1 MLTPRSDRPQAVRA
15 RLTRRLNRYRDHPW
29 LPTAM
34 GCTVCPQYGQCGG
47 LHTLRKQFDCLSL
60 CCGNPAG
67 CTKVCRRNVA
77 RYTEQVREIDGFEL
91 GTTPRTPEV
100 SCAPLPPFVPILY
113 HKGRRERRVNRGAV
127 ALPLY
132 ALFDKRT
139 GAPKY
144 CSRLALCD
152 AYGLAPNVQIILT
165 GTDQDPPLERWW
177 RHGTARRAQA
187 IANLR
192 VLGVALVTT
201 PNYSLYPH
209 VPRWDDLH
217 SMKCIA
223 LVQAELA
230 GAGVPAALHV
240 NGRTEQDFKR
250 WGQYLA
256 QRPEVTHIAY
266 EFGTGAGHPDR
277 MPQHIEWLTDLARTA
292 GRRITLVV
300 RGGITALPALAQT
313 FDMVFLD
320 TDVFMR
326 SMNRQSAVRVG
337 NARLR
342 WEAAPTARGEALDD
356 LFERNAEQREAFVRM
371 VLGQHDAPVA
381 A

>member
-1 MLTPRSDRPQAVRA
+1 MRQ
-15 RLTRRLNRYRDHPW
+15 
-29 LPTAM
+29 
-34 GCTVCPQYGQCGG
+34 
-47 LHTLRKQFDCLSL
+47 QFDCLSL

-67 CTKVCRRNVA
+67 CTKVCRKNVA

-91 GTTPRTPEV
+91 GTTPRSPAL
-100 SCAPLPPFVPILY
+100 SCAPLPAFVPILY
-113 HKGRRERRVNRGAV
+113 HKGRRERRVCTGAV

-144 CSRLALCD
+144 ASRAALCD
-152 AYGLAPNVQIILT
+152 AYGLAPDVQIILT

-177 RHGTARRAQA
+177 RYGTERRLQA

-192 VLGVALVTT
+192 ALGIALVTT
-201 PNYSLYPH
+201 PNYSLFPH
-209 VPRWDDLH
+209 VPRWYDLH
-217 SMKCIA
+217 SMKRIA

-230 GAGVPAALHV
+230 SAGVPAALHV
-240 NGRTEQDFKR
+240 NGRTERDFLR
-250 WGQYLA
+250 WGHYIA
-256 QRPEVTHIAY
+256 QRPELTHIAY
-266 EFGTGAGHPDR
+266 EFGTGAGHADR
-277 MPQHIEWLTDLARTA
+277 MPQHIEWLTDLARIA
-292 GRRITLVV
+292 GRRLTLVV
-300 RGGITALPALAQT
+300 RGGIAALPALARA
-313 FDMVFLD
+313 FDIVFLD

-342 WEAAPTARGEALDD
+342 WEPTPTAQGEALDD
-356 LFERNAEQREAFVRM
+356 LFERNAEQREALVRM
-371 VLGQHDAPVA
+371 VLAPHEAPVA

>member
-1 MLTPRSDRPQAVRA
+1 
-15 RLTRRLNRYRDHPW
+15 
-29 LPTAM
+29 M
-34 GCTVCPQYGQCGG
+34 GCTICPQFEECGG

-60 CCGNPAG
+60 CCGNPAT

-77 RYTEQVREIDGFEL
+77 RYTDQVREIGGFAL
-91 GTTPRTPEV
+91 DNTPRTPALSYV
-100 SCAPLPPFVPILY
+100 HLPPFVPILY
-113 HKGRRERRVNRGAV
+113 HKGRRERRVARGAI

-139 GAPKY
+139 GAPKFL
-144 CSRLALCD
+144 SRHALCD
-152 AYGLAPNVQIILT
+152 AYGLAPDVQIILT

-177 RHGTARRAQA
+177 RYGMAQRANA

-192 VLGVALVTT
+192 ALGIALVTT
-201 PNYSLYPH
+201 PNYSLFPH

-217 SMKCIA
+217 SMKRIA

-230 GAGVPAALHV
+230 GGGVPAALHV
-240 NGRTEQDFKR
+240 NGRTERDFVR
-250 WGQYLA
+250 WGQFLA
-256 QRPEVTHIAY
+256 QRPELTHIAY

-277 MPQHIEWLTDLARTA
+277 MPQHIEWLTLLARIA
-292 GRRITLVV
+292 GRRLTLVM
-300 RGGITALPALAQT
+300 RGGITALPSLAQA
-313 FDMVFLD
+313 FDIVFLD

-326 SMNRQSAVRVG
+326 SMNRQRAVRVG

-342 WEAAPTARGEALDD
+342 WEPAPTEHGAALDD
-356 LFERNAEQREAFVRM
+356 LFERNAEQREGLVRM
-371 VLGQHDAPVA
+371 ILAHQDASVA